1 MDSHPVFSDFSH
13 MTDGELSQLK
23 FAVGLRTENADEA
36 VRKML
41 PLSVI
46 TPGIKVERVIRTVTK
61 DEICERPDCVARR
74 EYLVELDGQNTS
86 LREEV
91 KDAKNRITAAKNK
104 ISLTEKSVA
113 LTEEKNDVLK
123 AEIEEVQS
131 VISGMEGEVGKS
143 RSHNAGLKSQ
153 LNTLQEAINSM
164 RVKVEEDSSLV
175 SVLEGGGNEIVFQ
188 SRRTPMT
195 AENKI
200 LSKEVNNL
208 SIRDSGGFG
217 YKDADSDSDE
227 E

>member
-46 TPGIKVERVIRTVTK
+46 TPGVKVERVIRTVTK

-131 VISGMEGEVGKS
+131 V
-143 RSHNAGLKSQ
+143 
-153 LNTLQEAINSM
+153 
-164 RVKVEEDSSLV
+164 
-175 SVLEGGGNEIVFQ
+175 
-188 SRRTPMT
+188 
-195 AENKI
+195 
-200 LSKEVNNL
+200 
-208 SIRDSGGFG
+208 
-217 YKDADSDSDE
+217 
-227 E
+227 